1 MTDAERGRHSLLP
14 EYRGGIPVAISLRPI
29 HDQVVVVVGATSGI
43 GRETALRFA
52 ERGARLIVTARDEP
66 ALRAL
71 AGELRERGAT
81 AVEYLAGDVADDG
94 NAPAIVDLAMRSF
107 GRIDTWA
114 HIAGV
119 EIFATLEDTR
129 PAEFRRLIEVNLLGV
144 AYAAMAAVPILRQGQ
159 GGAFIAV
166 SSVEADVPVPSQSA
180 YAASKHGVDALLR
193 TLRMELENEGAP
205 VAVTQIQPYGID
217 TPLFRVALSRL
228 DGDPKPAQPAYA
240 PSVVAELIVH
250 AAEHPER
257 ELFAGG
263 LGWLSAMGQRYAPR
277 LSEAVLARL
286 GARMTAGSDPS
297 LTSAPGTGNLFEPVP
312 GTTSIRGGYG
322 GRSFSVGNRLQMTPA
337 AVRVAGLAA
346 VVGLGV
352 LAVRRTGD

>member
-1 MTDAERGRHSLLP
+1 
-14 EYRGGIPVAISLRPI
+14 
-29 HDQVVVVVGATSGI
+29 
-43 GRETALRFA
+43 
-52 ERGARLIVTARDEP
+52 
-66 ALRAL
+66 
-71 AGELRERGAT
+71 
-81 AVEYLAGDVADDG
+81 
-94 NAPAIVDLAMRSF
+94 MRSI

-119 EIFATLEDTR
+119 EIFATLEETR

-144 AYAAMAAVPILRQGQ
+144 AYAGMAVLPVLRQGP

-166 SSVEADVPVPSQSA
+166 SSVEADVPIPAQAA

-193 TLRMELENEGAP
+193 SLRMELENDGAP
-205 VAVTQIQPYGID
+205 VAVTQVQPYGID

-250 AAEHPER
+250 AAEHPSR

-263 LGWLSAMGQRYAPR
+263 LGWLSAMSQRYAPR

-286 GARMTAGSDPS
+286 GERMTSDGGSD

-322 GRSFSVGNRLQMTPA
+322 GRSFSIGNRLQMTPVA
-337 AVRVAGLAA
+337 LRAAGLAA